1 MTLTKQRSTRNPDD
15 FPTLQLFLLA
25 IVRLAEP
32 IALTSIFPY
41 AWQLVKRFEVGNEE
55 DAATYSGLL
64 ISSFALA
71 EAVMGMY
78 WGGLSDRIGRK
89 PVLLVGCAGTM
100 LSMVVLGFASNIW
113 VALIGRVF
121 GGALNGNIGVIQ
133 TMVGELV
140 TKPEHEPRAYAIM
153 PFVWSIGT
161 IVGPCIG
168 GTFADPHAT
177 WPELFPEGSIFDKSP
192 YLLPNLICAVLLF
205 VSIILGYFLLEETHS
220 EMDPRIQLPVDT
232 FASEETP
239 LRETSDAIKRPA
251 VDIRSAT
258 YGTFRDLNAQSSE
271 LHEESEKAVQCNIF
285 SNKRIMAIVV
295 AMGIY
300 TFHAMCYDHLMPIFF
315 EDDRVLLSGST
326 AVPDIF
332 YFPGGLGLSMNA
344 VGVVMAINGVIAL
357 FIQAVIF
364 PYAAAKVGVFRLFLI
379 VTVLHPIACLLM
391 PYLIWVPESMLYPA
405 MYICLTIR
413 DVFNIIVYP
422 LLLILIK
429 EATPTPSVLG
439 KVNGFAA
446 SAGAACRMIAPPVAG
461 FLYTVGSRMDCTA
474 LAWWGSA
481 LAAVVGSI
489 QCFSIERVKAVDH
502 HPDEVESLVSRP
514 KASAVVTTRALLE
527 DEEED

>member
-1 MTLTKQRSTRNPDD
+1 MTLTNQRSTRNPDD

-41 AWQLVKRFEVGNEE
+41 AWQLVKRFQVGSEE
-55 DAATYSGLL
+55 DAATYSGVL

-89 PVLLVGCAGTM
+89 PVLLLGCVGTM
-100 LSMVVLGFASNIW
+100 FSMVVLGFASNIW
-113 VALIGRVF
+113 VALIGRLL

-140 TKPEHEPRAYAIM
+140 SKPEHVTRAYAIM
-153 PFVWSIGT
+153 PFVWSVGT

-168 GTFADPHAT
+168 GTFADPHET
-177 WPELFPEGSIFDKSP
+177 WPTVFPKGSIFVTFP
-192 YLLPNLICAVLLF
+192 YLLPNLICAALLF
-205 VSIILGYFLLEETHS
+205 ISIILGYFLLEETHTAL
-220 EMDPRIQLPVDT
+220 EPRVLQVDT
-232 FASEETP
+232 FMSEETP

-251 VDIRSAT
+251 VDVRAAT
-258 YGTFRDLNAQSSE
+258 YGTFCNLGPQATAP
-271 LHEESEKAVQCNIF
+271 LEEPEKAVQYSIF
-285 SNKRIMAIVV
+285 SNKRIMAVVV
-295 AMGIY
+295 ALGIY
-300 TFHAMCYDHLMPIFF
+300 TFHAMCYDHLLPIFF
-315 EDDRVLLSGST
+315 EDDRVPLSTSLR
-326 AVPDIF
+326 VPNMF

-364 PYAAAKVGVFRLFLI
+364 PIAAAKVGVFRLFLI

-391 PYLIWVPESMLYPA
+391 PYLVWVPESLQYPA
-405 MYICLTIR
+405 IYFCLTIR
-413 DVFNIIVYP
+413 DIFNIIVYP

-429 EATPTPSVLG
+429 EATPTAAVLG

-446 SAGAACRMIAPPVAG
+446 SAGAACRMLAPPVAG
-461 FLYTVGSRMDCTA
+461 VLYTVGTKMDCTA

-481 LAAVVGSI
+481 LAAVIGSI
-489 QCFSIERVKAVDH
+489 QCFSVERVKAVAYH
-502 HPDEVESLVSRP
+502 ADEVESLVSGP
-514 KASAVVTTRALLE
+514 KSPMTVTVKDLLE
-527 DEEED
+527 SDEY

>member
-1 MTLTKQRSTRNPDD
+1 
-15 FPTLQLFLLA
+15 
-25 IVRLAEP
+25 
-32 IALTSIFPY
+32 
-41 AWQLVKRFEVGNEE
+41 
-55 DAATYSGLL
+55 
-64 ISSFALA
+64 
-71 EAVMGMY
+71 
-78 WGGLSDRIGRK
+78 
-89 PVLLVGCAGTM
+89 
-100 LSMVVLGFASNIW
+100 
-113 VALIGRVF
+113 
-121 GGALNGNIGVIQ
+121 
-133 TMVGELV
+133 
-140 TKPEHEPRAYAIM
+140 M

-161 IVGPCIG
+161 IIGPCIG

-177 WPELFPEGSIFDKSP
+177 WPEVFPEGSIFDTFP
-192 YLLPNLICAVLLF
+192 YLLPNLICAILLF
-205 VSIILGYFLLEETHS
+205 ISIFLGYFLLEETHS
-220 EMDPRIQLPVDT
+220 AMVPRIHLPVDT

-258 YGTFRDLNAQSSE
+258 YGTFRDLNPQATE
-271 LHEESEKAVQCNIF
+271 PYEEPEKAIQYNIF
-285 SNKRIMAIVV
+285 SNKRIMAVVV

-315 EDDRVLLSGST
+315 EDDRVPLSGST
-326 AVPDIF
+326 SVPDF
-332 YFPGGLGLSMNA
+332 LYFPGGLGLSMNA

-379 VTVLHPIACLLM
+379 VTLLHPIACLLM
-391 PYLIWVPESMLYPA
+391 PYLIWVPEPLLYPA

-429 EATPTPSVLG
+429 EATPTPKILG

-446 SAGAACRMIAPPVAG
+446 SAGAACRMIAPPAAG

-481 LAAVVGSI
+481 LAAAVGSV
-489 QCFSIERVKAVDH
+489 QCFTIERAKAVEH
-502 HPDEVESLVSRP
+502 HTDEVESLVTGLKTP
-514 KASAVVTTRALLE
+514 ATVTVRALSE
-527 DEEED
+527 DDEEQW

>member
-1 MTLTKQRSTRNPDD
+1 
-15 FPTLQLFLLA
+15 
-25 IVRLAEP
+25 
-32 IALTSIFPY
+32 
-41 AWQLVKRFEVGNEE
+41 
-55 DAATYSGLL
+55 
-64 ISSFALA
+64 
-71 EAVMGMY
+71 
-78 WGGLSDRIGRK
+78 
-89 PVLLVGCAGTM
+89 
-100 LSMVVLGFASNIW
+100 
-113 VALIGRVF
+113 
-121 GGALNGNIGVIQ
+121 
-133 TMVGELV
+133 
-140 TKPEHEPRAYAIM
+140 M

-161 IVGPCIG
+161 IIGPCIG

-177 WPELFPEGSIFDKSP
+177 WPEVFPEGSIFDRFP

-205 VSIILGYFLLEETHS
+205 ISIFLGYFLLEETHS
-220 EMDPRIQLPVDT
+220 AMTPRIHLPVDT

-258 YGTFRDLNAQSSE
+258 YGTFRELNPQATE
-271 LHEESEKAVQCNIF
+271 PYEEPEKAIQYNIF
-285 SNKRIMAIVV
+285 SNKRIMAVVV

-315 EDDRVLLSGST
+315 EDDRVPLSRS
-326 AVPDIF
+326 ASVPDF
-332 YFPGGLGLSMNA
+332 LYFPGGLGLSMNA

-379 VTVLHPIACLLM
+379 VTLLHPIACLLM
-391 PYLIWVPESMLYPA
+391 PYLIWVPESLLYPA

-413 DVFNIIVYP
+413 DMFNIIVYP

-429 EATPTPSVLG
+429 EATPTPKILG

-446 SAGAACRMIAPPVAG
+446 SAGAACRMIAPPAAG

-481 LAAVVGSI
+481 LAAVVGSV
-489 QCFSIERVKAVDH
+489 QCFTIERVKAVEH
-502 HPDEVESLVSRP
+502 HADEVESLVKTP
-514 KASAVVTTRALLE
+514 ATVTVRALSDD
-527 DEEED
+527 DEEY